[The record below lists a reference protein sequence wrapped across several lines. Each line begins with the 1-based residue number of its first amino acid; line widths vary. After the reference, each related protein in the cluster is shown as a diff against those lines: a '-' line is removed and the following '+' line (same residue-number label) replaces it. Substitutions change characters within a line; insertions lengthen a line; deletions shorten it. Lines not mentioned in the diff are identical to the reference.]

1 MALSP
6 RSALSPRTARSTRSA
21 VSPVS
26 EEPVPHSPGTGFA
39 VAEDGTRNPDN
50 DVLRTQDVTVTRGPV
65 TILRRL
71 SVSIRADETFAVT
84 GPPGSGKSALLA
96 VLSGVLAPDAGQV
109 WFNSRPVHTL
119 GDRARAQLR
128 RTHFG
133 MMDGRARLMPELT
146 VLENVAL
153 PLLLE
158 PSARDSA
165 FAAARHWMGRL
176 DVLDQAER
184 RPHELP
190 TALLR
195 RAAVARALVARPDV
209 VFADEPALGLESAEL
224 DHLMRI
230 LVTASRSHG
239 IALVLAT
246 DDPKVAVHAD
256 RRLELRDGRPAPVR
270 ANA

>member
-6 RSALSPRTARSTRSA
+6 RSALPPRAPRSA
-21 VSPVS
+21 RPAGT

-39 VAEDGTRNPDN
+39 TDEEGTRNPDN
-50 DVLRTQDVTVTRGPV
+50 DVLRAQDVTVTRGPA

-71 SVSIRADETFAVT
+71 SVGVRADETFAIT
-84 GPPGSGKSALLA
+84 GPPGAGKSALIA
-96 VLSGVLAPDAGQV
+96 VLSGVLAPDAGEI
-109 WFNSRPVHTL
+109 WFNSRPLHTL
-119 GDRARAQLR
+119 SDRARRELR

-158 PSARDSA
+158 PAARDTA

-176 DVLDQAER
+176 DVLDHADR

-209 VFADEPALGLESAEL
+209 VFADEPALGLDTPEL

-246 DDPKVAVHAD
+246 DDPRVAAHAD
-256 RRLELRDGRPAPVR
+256 RHLELRDGRPAPAR
-270 ANA
+270 ADA

>member
-6 RSALSPRTARSTRSA
+6 RSALSPRASRSSRSAGSGARSA
-21 VSPVS
+21 V
-26 EEPVPHSPGTGFA
+26 PHTPDTGFA
-39 VAEDGTRNPDN
+39 VADDGSRNPDN
-50 DVLRTQDVTVTRGPV
+50 DVLRAQDVTVTRGPA

-71 SVSIRADETFAVT
+71 SVGVRADETLAVT
-84 GPPGSGKSALLA
+84 GPTGAGKSALLA

-109 WFNSRPVHTL
+109 WFNSRPLHTMT
-119 GDRARAQLR
+119 DRARGELR
-128 RTHFG
+128 RAHFG
-133 MMDGRARLMPELT
+133 TMDGRARLMPELT

-158 PSARDSA
+158 PASRDTA

-176 DVLDQAER
+176 DVLDHADR
-184 RPHELP
+184 RPHELT
-190 TALLR
+190 TAALR
-195 RAAVARALVARPDV
+195 RAAVARALVVRPDV
-209 VFADEPALGLESAEL
+209 VFADEPALGLDAAEL

-246 DDPKVAVHAD
+246 DDPRVARHAD
-256 RRLELRDGRPAPVR
+256 RMLELRDGRPAPVR
-270 ANA
+270 ADA